1 MTNCPIADDG
11 FTFDDL
17 SDDGDLVVGKQHAD
31 TFADRS
37 RVATDGNKMSITTH
51 ADRNVTSKT
60 QDAFCT

>member
-1 MTNCPIADDG
+1 MTNSPVADDG

-17 SDDGDLVVGKQHAD
+17 GDDRYLVVGEQHANA
-31 TFADRS
+31 FANSS
-37 RVATDGNKMSITTH
+37 RVTTDGDQLSITMQ